1 MVSKTLALKYR
12 PKRFEDLIGQDSIA
26 QTLSLAL
33 DSKHL
38 SHAYLFSG
46 LRGSGKTSTA
56 RIFSKA
62 MICDEGPTSKPCE
75 SCENCIAANENRH
88 IDIIEMDAASSRK
101 IDDIRDLIEQTKYKP
116 ASARFKIFIIDEVH
130 MLTREAFNALLK
142 TLEEPPE
149 YVKFI
154 LATTDPLK
162 LPATILSRTQHFRFK
177 KISEKEIVSH
187 LAHILNLEN
196 VEYEEEAL
204 HILARSGSGS
214 LRDTLTL
221 LDQAIIYSKNFVNTQ
236 TVTEMLGLVD
246 PKVLEQI
253 FEAILSGNKK
263 KIKEIVENLRDYEA
277 EMVIDE
283 MIIYLKERLF
293 EGDIRFSTLI
303 LDRFFRILSEA
314 KNLLFINADE
324 DFVLTLSFLKMME
337 ALKIKEIDELIESLN
352 NETDIEPTQQPTQ
365 PKPIEIKPK
374 EPLQQKPKDYKE
386 VFKKLIKKLYD
397 RNYELG
403 KCFEKSI
410 KFVSFENKVLTWQ
423 SDPDEECKKTLK
435 ISYGIIR
442 HFVQEIFGI
451 DTKIKKIDPPKNEIK
466 EMELHANEDSSSMI
480 EDIESQSSCISAQA
494 GISAKE
500 FETKDILNEPMVQ
513 KAKELFD
520 AKRIIVKP
528 KV

>member
-1 MVSKTLALKYR
+1 LSKTLALKYR

-33 DSKHL
+33 DTKHL

-62 MICDEGPTSKPCE
+62 LICDEGPTSKPCE
-75 SCENCIAANENRH
+75 FCENCIAANENRH

-177 KISEKEIVSH
+177 KIPQKDIVAH

-196 VEYEEEAL
+196 IEFEEEAL

-221 LDQAIIYSKNFVNTQ
+221 LDQAIIYSKNFVNVQ
-236 TVTEMLGLVD
+236 TVTEMLGLLD
-246 PKVLEQI
+246 PKVLEDI
-253 FEAILSGNKK
+253 FKAILNSDKE

-277 EMVIDE
+277 QMVIDE
-283 MIIYLKERLF
+283 MIIFLKERLF
-293 EGDIRFSTLI
+293 DGDIRFSTLI
-303 LDRFFRILSEA
+303 FDRFFRILSEA

-324 DFVLTLSFLKMME
+324 DFVLTLSFLKMIE
-337 ALKIKEIDELIESLN
+337 ALKIKEIDELIASIES
-352 NETDIEPTQQPTQ
+352 NEEIP
-365 PKPIEIKPK
+365 EIKQ
-374 EPLQQKPKDYKE
+374 PLQKIAIKPDIKETKKEESKDYKKE
-386 VFKKLIKKLYD
+386 FEKLIKKLYD

-403 KCFEKSI
+403 RCFEESI
-410 KFVSFENKVLTWQ
+410 KFVSFENGVLTWE
-423 SDPDEECKKTLK
+423 SNAKGECKKTLK
-435 ISYGIIR
+435 VSYGIIR

-451 DTKIKKIDPPKNEIK
+451 ETKIKKIDPPKDELK
-466 EMELHANEDSSSMI
+466 ELELHANEDCSSMI
-480 EDIESQSSCISAQA
+480 EKIEGTGSCVNSALGLA
-494 GISAKE
+494 GKE

-513 KAKELFD
+513 KAKELFN
-520 AKRIIVKP
+520 AKRVIVKP